1 MTHTHYSRISCPD
14 PFWSLSCCN
23 CSGLEKVFLLWCACD
38 YPTRR
43 LSSVE
48 RSGFDCS
55 WPVEMTDIM
64 WTRITAR
71 LRSRI
76 LNRTDAARIVIWWLR
91 EDDTL
96 SFWFGTRIKLS
107 KWAAKSDGRTKV
119 WVLKARSWVW
129 IQFINIFNEG
139 RSISYEMMLGWS
151 SVCEL
156 RWAAHDAPSESDSSS
171 SHEVSSL
178 LHKHHGRSLC
188 YYTLWST

>member
-1 MTHTHYSRISCPD
+1 MCVWLPD
-14 PFWSLSCCN
+14 KKAWIDKGDKN
-23 CSGLEKVFLLWCACD
+23 
-38 YPTRR
+38 Y

-76 LNRTDAARIVIWWLR
+76 LNRTDAARIVTWWLR

-96 SFWFGTRIKLS
+96 SFWFGTRITLS
-107 KWAAKSDGRTKV
+107 KRAAKSDGRTKV

-129 IQFINIFNEG
+129 IQFINILNEG

-156 RWAAHDAPSESDSSS
+156 HS
-171 SHEVSSL
+171 VSL
-178 LHKHHGRSLC
+178 TLHLRMKFRVYYRNITGGVC
-188 YYTLWST
+188 VFYTLWST